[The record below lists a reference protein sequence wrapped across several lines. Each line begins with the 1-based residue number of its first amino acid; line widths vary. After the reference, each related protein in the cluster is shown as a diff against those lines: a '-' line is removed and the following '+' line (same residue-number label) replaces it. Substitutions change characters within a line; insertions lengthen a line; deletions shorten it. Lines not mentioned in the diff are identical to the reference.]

1 MKQKLLL
8 EMLSST
14 ILELRANGQ
23 WALHMYTGAHGILS
37 LHLMMIRI
45 YRSAN

>member
-23 WALHMYTGAHGILS
+23 WGTAHVLS
-37 LHLMMIRI
+37 LIHI
-45 YRSAN
+45 